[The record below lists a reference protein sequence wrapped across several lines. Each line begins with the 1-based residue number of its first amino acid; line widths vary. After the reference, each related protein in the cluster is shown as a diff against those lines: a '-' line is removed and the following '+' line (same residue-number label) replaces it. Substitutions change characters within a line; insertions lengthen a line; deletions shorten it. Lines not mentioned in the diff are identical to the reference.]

1 VLKKLLTVRNLVILL
16 AIVALFVVS
25 SLLGLKVPSPV
36 VSLAAEPIFHIGPLT
51 ITNSLFTAW
60 IIMILLIVLALLTT
74 RRMPK
79 DLARA
84 GDQELVPSSGLQ
96 NFMEMIVEAL
106 YNMTQSIGGRWTPK
120 FFPIVATIFIFVLT
134 SNWLGL
140 VPGFGSI
147 GILEHPHV
155 AGQTGFVA
163 NGPILT
169 GIPATATESHSE
181 TSAKPEA
188 QDEHA
193 AAEKH
198 ADGYIVV
205 PFFRPPST
213 DLNFTLALGLMV
225 VVLSQYFGVKALGP
239 GYFRKF
245 FDTSGFKQG
254 AFNGAVGIFVSILEL
269 ISEIARVLSFGFRL
283 FGNIFAGEV
292 LLGVMAFLIPY
303 IASLPFYGLEVFVG
317 FIQAA
322 VFMML
327 ALVFFVMAT
336 VGHGH
341 EEHH

>member
-1 VLKKLLTVRNLVILL
+1 MLKKLFTIRNLVIVL

-51 ITNSLFTAW
+51 ITNTLFTAW
-60 IIMILLIVLALLTT
+60 ILILVWVILALLAT
-74 RRMPK
+74 RRIPK
-79 DLARA
+79 DLAA
-84 GDQELVPSSGLQ
+84 ASNQDLVPSGFQ
-96 NFMEMIVEAL
+96 NFMEAVIEAL
-106 YNMTQSIGGRWTPK
+106 YNMVKSIGGHWTPK
-120 FFPIVATIFIFVLT
+120 FFPIVATIFLFVLM
-134 SNWLGL
+134 SNWMGL
-140 VPGFGSI
+140 LPGFGSI
-147 GILEHPHV
+147 GILEHPHAPGQQGYV
-155 AGQTGFVA
+155 AQ
-163 NGPILT
+163 GPILT
-169 GIPATATESHSE
+169 GIPA
-181 TSAKPEA
+181 
-188 QDEHA
+188 A
-193 AAEKH
+193 AAESQAKTETGD
-198 ADGYIVV
+198 ADKKKYGEGYIVV

-213 DLNFTLALGLMV
+213 DLNFTLALGLLV
-225 VVLSQYFGVKALGP
+225 VILSQYFGVQALGP

-254 AFNGAVGIFVSILEL
+254 VFNGIVGIFVSILEL

-303 IASLPFYGLEVFVG
+303 IASLPFYGLEIFVG

>member
-1 VLKKLLTVRNLVILL
+1 MLKKLLTVRNLVILL
-16 AIVALFVVS
+16 AIVALFAVS

-51 ITNSLFTAW
+51 ITNSIFTAW

-74 RRMPK
+74 RRMPQ
-79 DLARA
+79 DLTRA
-84 GDQELVPSSGLQ
+84 SERELVPSGLQ
-96 NFMEMIVEAL
+96 NFMEMVIEAL
-106 YNMTQSIGGRWTPK
+106 YNMTESIGGRWTPK

-155 AGQTGFVA
+155 AGQTGFIA
-163 NGPILT
+163 SGPILT
-169 GIPATATESHSE
+169 GIPA
-181 TSAKPEA
+181 
-188 QDEHA
+188 A
-193 AAEKH
+193 AAESHGEAPTKPATKEEH
-198 ADGYIVV
+198 PAAEESAEGYIVV

-213 DLNFTLALGLMV
+213 DLNFTLALGLLV